1 MPQKAYKL
9 LFADEAVDEEF
20 YGDVLAITVVE
31 QAGASTLRLRLAT
44 RLEDDGSW
52 RYLEDGRLAP
62 FTKVSLRL
70 GFTGGQGLAG
80 ALGGVTGGN
89 DGLEPVFD
97 GYITTVEVS
106 LGSAP
111 GGTAISVAALDTG
124 VLLSLEEKVVTYA
137 DMSDSDIVQQIVGAY
152 DVPITAE
159 GTGTVYQGDRT
170 TIVQRGSDLQFVR
183 SLARRNG
190 FEFYFE
196 TAKEG
201 EQVQAFF
208 RPPQLDGTPQ
218 PDLAIQFGEDS
229 NLRSFRARLSGQR
242 PLSVKTA
249 QVDVEANS
257 VNTGEAADTQLAR
270 LGASDLNAVV
280 GGPLGGLVTP
290 RAALAQMLVLGPPT
304 SDPAALQAFAQAV
317 RDEAGWF
324 IDAGGEINCDA
335 YGAVLRPHRLVL
347 VKGAGTP
354 YSGKYYVTA
363 VTHELTGDGG
373 YVQRFEARR
382 NARDLDGSE
391 QFGGAGLALPF
402 P

>member
-9 LFADEAVDEEF
+9 LFDDEAVDEEF
-20 YGDVLAITVVE
+20 YGDILGITVSE
-31 QAGASTLRLRLAT
+31 QAGASTLQLRLAT
-44 RLEDDGSW
+44 RLDDDGSW
-52 RYLEDGRLAP
+52 RYLEDDRLTP
-62 FTKVSLRL
+62 FTKASLRL

-97 GYITTVEVS
+97 GYITTVDVS

-111 GGTAISVAALDTG
+111 GGTSINVAALDTS
-124 VLLSLEEKVVTYA
+124 VLLSLEEKVVAFA
-137 DMSDSDIVQQIVGAY
+137 DLSDSDIVQQIVAAY
-152 DVPITAE
+152 AVPVIAE
-159 GTGTVYQGDRT
+159 GTSTVHQQDT
-170 TIVQRGSDLQFVR
+170 TTVVQRGTDLQFVR
-183 SLARRNG
+183 ALARRNG

-196 TAKEG
+196 TDKAS
-201 EQVQAFF
+201 EQVTAFF
-208 RPPQLDGTPQ
+208 RPPQLDDTPQ

-229 NLRSFRARLSGQR
+229 NLRSFSARLSGQR
-242 PLSVKTA
+242 PLNVKAA
-249 QVDVEANS
+249 QVDVQANS
-257 VNTGEAADTQLAR
+257 ANTGQAGDTQLTR
-270 LGASDLNAVV
+270 LGASDLNTLV
-280 GGPLGGLVTP
+280 GGPLGSLVTP

-304 SDPAALQAFAQAV
+304 SDPAELQTLAQAV

-324 IDAGGEINCDA
+324 ISASGEINSDA

-354 YSGKYYVTA
+354 YSGKYYVTS
-363 VTHELTGDGG
+363 VFHELTSDGG

-382 NARDLDGSE
+382 NARDVDGSQ
-391 QFGGAGLALPF
+391 QFGGAGLVLPL

>member
-9 LFADEAVDEEF
+9 LFAGEAVDEEF

-31 QAGASTLRLRLAT
+31 QAGAATLQLRLAT
-44 RLEDDGSW
+44 RLDDDGSW

-62 FTKVSLRL
+62 FTKLSLRL

-80 ALGGVTGGN
+80 ALGGVLGGN

-97 GYITTVEVS
+97 GYITTVDVS

-111 GGTAISVAALDTG
+111 GGAAISVAALDTG

-137 DMSDSDIVQQIVGAY
+137 DMSDSDIVQQVVGAY
-152 DVPITAE
+152 GVPVTAAS
-159 GTGTVYQGDRT
+159 TGTVHQGDRT
-170 TIVQRGSDLQFVR
+170 TVVQRGSDLQLVR
-183 SLARRNG
+183 ALARRNG

-196 TAKEG
+196 TAKDG
-201 EQVQAFF
+201 EQVTAFF

-242 PLSVKTA
+242 PLSVAAA

-257 VNTGEAADTQLAR
+257 ANSGEAADTQLAR
-270 LGASDLNAVV
+270 LGANDLNALV

-290 RAALAQMLVLGPPT
+290 RAAQARMLLLGPPT
-304 SDPAALQAFAQAV
+304 SDPAELQTLAQAV

-324 IDAGGEINCDA
+324 ISADGEINCDA

-354 YSGKYYVTA
+354 YSGKYYVTG

>member
-9 LFADEAVDEEF
+9 LFDDEAVDEEF
-20 YGDVLAITVVE
+20 YGDLLALTVAE
-31 QAGASTLRLRLAT
+31 QAGASTLQLRLAT

-52 RYLEDGRLAP
+52 RYLEDERLTP
-62 FTKVSLRL
+62 FTKVSVRL
-70 GFTGGQGLAG
+70 GFTGGEGLAG

-97 GYITTVEVS
+97 GYITSVTVS

-111 GGTAISVAALDTG
+111 GGTAIAVGALDTG
-124 VLLSLEEKVVTYA
+124 VLLSLEEKVVA
-137 DMSDSDIVQQIVGAY
+137 FANMSDSDIAQQILGAY
-152 DVPITAE
+152 GVAVTADS
-159 GTGTVYQGDRT
+159 TATVHQEDTT

-183 SLARRNG
+183 ALARRNG

-201 EQVQAFF
+201 DQVTAFF

-218 PDLAIQFGEDS
+218 PDLAIQFGEES
-229 NLRSFRARLSGQR
+229 NLRSFSARLSAQR
-242 PLSVKTA
+242 PLNVKAA
-249 QVDVEANS
+249 QVDVQANS
-257 VNTGEAADTQLAR
+257 ANSGEASSTQLAA
-270 LGASDLNAVV
+270 LGATDLNALV
-280 GGPLGGLVTP
+280 GGPLGSLVTP

-304 SDPAALQAFAQAV
+304 SDPAELQTLAQAV

-324 IDAGGEINCDA
+324 ISASGEINSDA

-373 YVQRFEARR
+373 YAQRFEARR

-391 QFGGAGLALPF
+391 QFGGAGLALPL